1 MKRAIQVL
9 ALGAL
14 LAATAQA
21 ALPKT
26 QVKVGFGGGPIPLC
40 NPFVEDCSKQQFN

>member
-21 ALPKT
+21 ALPKHE
-26 QVKVGFGGGPIPLC
+26 VKVGFGGGPIPFC
-40 NPFVEDCSKQQFN
+40 DPYVQDCSKQ

>member
-1 MKRAIQVL
+1 MKLAIRIL
-9 ALGAL
+9 ALSAL

-26 QVKVGFGGGPIPLC
+26 TVKVGFGGGPVPLC
-40 NPFVEDCSKQQFN
+40 DPYVEKNCHLF